1 MAGCIVGAVAVAG
14 IAVSQQA
21 LFQQTA
27 TESVDTVLDDPAYSG
42 VNSVSIQTEYAGLG
56 SELTSSSKS
65 ATVIVS
71 ASNESYPNL
80 SEYLRDRI
88 QSKAGGAR
96 VTVRSNTFQQ
106 ANRTRIG

>member
-56 SELTSSSKS
+56 SGLTSSSKS

-80 SEYLRDRI
+80 SEHLRDRI
-88 QSKAGGAR
+88 QSKAGGTR